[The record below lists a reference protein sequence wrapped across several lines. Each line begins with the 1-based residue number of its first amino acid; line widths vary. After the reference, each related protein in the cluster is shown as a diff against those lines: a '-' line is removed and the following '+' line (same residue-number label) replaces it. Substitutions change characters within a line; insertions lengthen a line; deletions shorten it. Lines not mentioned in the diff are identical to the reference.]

1 MVNFTKTQSEYY
13 TLPNKVEVV
22 NFFTDVTD
30 FVNEHKF
37 NSLKT
42 L

>member
-1 MVNFTKTQSEYY
+1 MVNFTKTQIYY